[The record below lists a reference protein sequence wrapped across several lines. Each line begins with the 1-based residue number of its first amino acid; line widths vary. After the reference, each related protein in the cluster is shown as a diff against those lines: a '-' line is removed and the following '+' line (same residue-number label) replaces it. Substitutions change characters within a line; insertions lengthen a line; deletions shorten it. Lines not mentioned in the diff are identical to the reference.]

1 LLALFGGAV
10 GKDTVSKRK
19 SFKFGMSL
27 SFIREL
33 AGSH

>member
-10 GKDTVSKRK
+10 GKDAVSKRE

-27 SFIREL
+27 SLYE
-33 AGSH
+33 S

>member
-27 SFIREL
+27 SSYE
-33 AGSH
+33 S